1 MYQHAPKPYEKL
13 QLQDDFMFSKIMH
26 DPKYCKPFLETILGI
41 RIKKLVYAEP
51 QKSIDMAVGAKSIRL
66 DVYVED
72 EAQTVFDLEMQPSV
86 KKNLPKRTRYYQGMI
101 DLNILEKGEDYQK
114 LRKSFIIFICTYD
127 PFSQGRH
134 IYTFENRCTQDPQL
148 TLGDDAIK
156 IILNTKG
163 TANDIS
169 PELKRLLDYIDGKDA
184 SDSFTRDLDDAVLSA
199 RRNERWRLDY
209 MTLQQEYREKFEEGH
224 TVGLQEGRK
233 EGRQEGL
240 LEGRQE
246 GIIATI
252 TILRN
257 LQLNDEQILVQIM
270 TQYHLSEEEA
280 KKFL

>member
-1 MYQHAPKPYEKL
+1 M
-13 QLQDDFMFSKIMH
+13 
-26 DPKYCKPFLETILGI
+26 
-41 RIKKLVYAEP
+41 
-51 QKSIDMAVGAKSIRL
+51 
-66 DVYVED
+66 
-72 EAQTVFDLEMQPSV
+72 
-86 KKNLPKRTRYYQGMI
+86 
-101 DLNILEKGEDYQK
+101 
-114 LRKSFIIFICTYD
+114 
-127 PFSQGRH
+127 
-134 IYTFENRCTQDPQL
+134 

-224 TVGLQEGRK
+224 TVGLQEGRQ
-233 EGRQEGL
+233 EGRK
-240 LEGRQE
+240 E

>member
-1 MYQHAPKPYEKL
+1 M
-13 QLQDDFMFSKIMH
+13 
-26 DPKYCKPFLETILGI
+26 
-41 RIKKLVYAEP
+41 
-51 QKSIDMAVGAKSIRL
+51 
-66 DVYVED
+66 
-72 EAQTVFDLEMQPSV
+72 
-86 KKNLPKRTRYYQGMI
+86 
-101 DLNILEKGEDYQK
+101 
-114 LRKSFIIFICTYD
+114 
-127 PFSQGRH
+127 
-134 IYTFENRCTQDPQL
+134 

-270 TQYHLSEEEA
+270 TQYHLSEAEA